1 MSVYI
6 IAEAGVNHNGNVE
19 LAKKMVDEAKSAGAD
34 CIKFQTFVSKN
45 LASKSAGKA
54 AYQKN
59 TTDADESQ
67 LDMLK
72 KLELSFAEFAALKEY
87 CAVKEIDFLSTAFDF
102 ESVDFLESLGMETW
116 KIPSGE
122 ITDLPYLIRIAK
134 TGKAVILS
142 TGMSTLREIEAAL
155 DVLNRNGAGA
165 ITLLHCTTEYPAAY
179 AHVNLHAMATMRK
192 AFGLPVGYSDHTQGI
207 EVSIAAAALGAV
219 MIEKHFTLDAAMEGP
234 DHKSSLEPD
243 ELKAMVTAV
252 RHVEMALG
260 NGEKRISPQETQTLK
275 VARKSITASRGIL
288 KGECFT
294 AENLTVKRPG
304 TGLSPMKWFD
314 VIGQTADRDYEED
327 DLIE

>member
-165 ITLLHCTTEYPAAY
+165 IILLHCTTEYPAAY

-207 EVSIAAAALGAV
+207 EISIAAAALGAV
-219 MIEKHFTLDAAMEGP
+219 VIEKHFTLDAAMEGP

-260 NGEKRISPQETQTLK
+260 NGEKRISPQEAQTLK

>member
-87 CAVKEIDFLSTAFDF
+87 CAVKEIYFLSTAFDF

>member
-260 NGEKRISPQETQTLK
+260 NGEKRISPQEAQTLK

>member
-260 NGEKRISPQETQTLK
+260 NGEKRISPQEAQTLK
-275 VARKSITASRGIL
+275 VARKSITASCGIL